1 MTHDPKRPEDEP
13 WSPDGKTFE
22 VFVRPLSSFDLD
34 FDRYNAEQVL
44 RFVSTSGHVDP
55 ESTKARYL
63 ESEFNLFTV
72 PVFVMPMMTLIR
84 EARANYIV
92 GNFVST
98 IVLLGLSAELYAD
111 TLGQIQPVPVARGTD
126 NQGRRDSQRKF
137 LKGLAIAN
145 VVGAAEVAS
154 FEALAELRDQY
165 MHGRGS
171 GSIEEDARKSITTMI
186 GLLSRVFKLGISDGK
201 VQMTAELIQH
211 MRRHGLFKAPPEP
224 APT

>member
-1 MTHDPKRPEDEP
+1 MTHDPKRPEDEQ
-13 WSPDGKTFE
+13 WSPDGLMFTAC
-22 VFVRPLSSFDLD
+22 VRPLSSFDLD
-34 FDRYNAEQVL
+34 FDRYDAEQVL
-44 RFVSTSGHVDP
+44 QFVSTSGHVDP

-63 ESEFNLFTV
+63 ESEFGLFTV

-98 IVLLGLSAELYAD
+98 IILLGLSAELYAD
-111 TLGQIQPVPVARGTD
+111 TLGQIQPMPVPRGTD
-126 NQGRRDSQRKF
+126 NQGRRDSERKF
-137 LKGLAIAN
+137 LKGLATASVI
-145 VVGAAEVAS
+145 GAAEVAS

-171 GSIEEDARKSITTMI
+171 GNIEGDARKSITTMI

-201 VQMTAELIQH
+201 IQMTAELVQH
-211 MRRHGLFKAPPEP
+211 MRRRGLFKPPPEP